1 MKPWK
6 IIQELE
12 SDNSRL
18 KKEAIIR
25 RESDAENIE
34 FFNGVGA
41 CLDGFRTFGIQ
52 KVPTAKEHGKGLNP
66 ALFFFYHN
74 ENNPKKFLNNFNLIF
89 YKNIY
94 FLFDEIIYD
103 NLCKKIGWL

>member
-1 MKPWK
+1 MMKPWD
-6 IIQELE
+6 IIKELE

-25 RESDAENIE
+25 RESDANNIR

-52 KVPTAKEHGKGLNP
+52 KVPESKKDGPGLTQEQPCTSLGRARRQRNQQDEER
-66 ALFFFYHN
+66 LT
-74 ENNPKKFLNNFNLIF
+74 
-89 YKNIY
+89 NIERM
-94 FLFDEIIYD
+94 LV
-103 NLCKKIGWL
+103 

>member
-6 IIQELE
+6 VIQELE

-25 RESDAENIE
+25 RESDADNIR

-52 KVPTAKEHGKGLNP
+52 KVPTS
-66 ALFFFYHN
+66 
-74 ENNPKKFLNNFNLIF
+74 KKDGAGITQEE
-89 YKNIY
+89 
-94 FLFDEIIYD
+94 FDTVLKKLEERTLTGNQMRDQVHKLCD
-103 NLCKKIGWL
+103 N